1 MNTWLLSA
9 WLLACNPMRLQKR
22 LDDQEFDHWYALRV
36 YMSDEQKKAYLKK
49 KTREERD
56 AYLQSEKLWDK
67 FYQYEDRIRDKIVAG
82 EVQAGWTLDML
93 EMAWGRP
100 YDQQM
105 AIGRQAVRSVKY
117 VYKFELH
124 EKTNKEGQ
132 VQQNILLWE
141 PNSKTVYKAK
151 QCFKQEVIV
160 DDNVI
165 AEMEK
170 KNMPC

>member
-49 KTREERD
+49 KTRDERD

-67 FYQYEDRIRDKIVAG
+67 FYQYEERIRDKIVAG
-82 EVQAGWTLDML
+82 EVQTGWTLEML

-124 EKTNKEGQ
+124 EKTDLQ
-132 VQQNILLWE
+132 ILRL
-141 PNSKTVYKAK
+141 
-151 QCFKQEVIV
+151 F
-160 DDNVI
+160 
-165 AEMEK
+165 
-170 KNMPC
+170 